1 MNAVPNLQPK
11 FHTYQLISISATLP
25 QKFSIKIRVR
35 KLSDNYYIESKFT
48 MEVPPHWDVDP
59 RGVVYETMR
68 HQLEKLRGLIKY
80 KTLTLIHKG
89 SGKGTRACTPTVPIH
104 DPHN

>member
-1 MNAVPNLQPK
+1 
-11 FHTYQLISISATLP
+11 
-25 QKFSIKIRVR
+25 
-35 KLSDNYYIESKFT
+35 

-59 RGVVYETMR
+59 GGVVYETMR

-80 KTLTLIHKG
+80 KTLTLIHNG
-89 SGKGTRACTPTVPIH
+89 SGTGTRACTLTVPIH